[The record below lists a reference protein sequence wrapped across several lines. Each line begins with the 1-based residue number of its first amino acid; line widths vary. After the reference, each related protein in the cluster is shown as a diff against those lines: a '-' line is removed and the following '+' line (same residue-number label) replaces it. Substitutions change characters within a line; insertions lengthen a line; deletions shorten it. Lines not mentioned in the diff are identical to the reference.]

1 MRDPYLEPSWVLK
14 GSKTQITGK
23 LSINSIT
30 YNANKNLCFKG
41 FETDYHREL
50 ACSFQ
55 PESMIV
61 NIGGKISTNI
71 QEIT

>member
-1 MRDPYLEPSWVLK
+1 MVLK
-14 GSKTQITGK
+14 VGKAKGPEGQITGK
-23 LSINSIT
+23 LSINPIT
-30 YNANKNLCFKG
+30 YNANKSLCSEG
-41 FETDYHREL
+41 FETDHHSKL

-71 QEIT
+71 QDLT